1 MRGVMKTG
9 TIEDLT
15 LPESEGLWIPGQVSP
30 GPHFSNGADRRINVA
45 YITTMRELMNDE
57 RVGQTRYAGKRLV
70 GTAEHMANELQ
81 QESDFE
87 RLYNLVLIVAEDVEG
102 YRNGEDYLPPFPA
115 GRPWDEDAYTV
126 VRNGGT
132 ALNYTLDSLVHNHA
146 SMWKAERKDV
156 EKRREMKIEWE
167 EGLSRLLDK
176 HNVDVLLSDSLMTI
190 FGLDIPEDRGMFN
203 RWTDRMLNVHPAIT
217 EGKYALLGDT
227 PTVDALTRAHHG
239 YVDVRDE
246 VTGKRYRKSV
256 EPRNRTG
263 ASLFVID
270 RGIDTGKVI
279 MDLEATMIF
288 REDTP
293 DSLRLRNYLTKNLV
307 VVQGLI
313 KYASMPEYQDS
324 IRLGREQRQT
334 DLYLPGD

>member
-1 MRGVMKTG
+1 MG
-9 TIEDLT
+9 TIEDLAS
-15 LPESEGLWIPGQVSP
+15 PGSEGLWAPGQASP
-30 GPHFSNGADRRINVA
+30 GPHSGNGADRRINLA
-45 YITTMRELMNDE
+45 YITTMRELIKDE
-57 RVGQTRYAGKRLV
+57 GVGQTRYAGKRLV
-70 GTAEHMANELQ
+70 GTVEHLANELQ

-87 RLYNLVLIVAEDVEG
+87 RMYNLVLIVTEDIEG

-115 GRPWDEDAYTV
+115 GRPWDDDAYTV
-126 VRNGGT
+126 IRNGGN
-132 ALNYTLDSLVHNHA
+132 ASNYALDSLVHNHA
-146 SMWKAERKDV
+146 SRWKAERKDV
-156 EKRREMKIEWE
+156 EKRGEMKIEWE

-190 FGLDIPEDRGMFN
+190 FGLDLPEDRGMFN

-217 EGKYALLGDT
+217 EGDYALLGDT
-227 PTVDALTRAHHG
+227 PTANALTRVRHG
-239 YVDVRDE
+239 YVDARDE
-246 VTGKRYRKSV
+246 VTGKRYRQSV

-279 MDLEATMIF
+279 MDLEATMVF
-288 REDTP
+288 REDTT

-307 VVQGLI
+307 VVEGLVE
-313 KYASMPEYQDS
+313 YASVPEYQDS
-324 IRLGREQRQT
+324 IRMGREQRQT